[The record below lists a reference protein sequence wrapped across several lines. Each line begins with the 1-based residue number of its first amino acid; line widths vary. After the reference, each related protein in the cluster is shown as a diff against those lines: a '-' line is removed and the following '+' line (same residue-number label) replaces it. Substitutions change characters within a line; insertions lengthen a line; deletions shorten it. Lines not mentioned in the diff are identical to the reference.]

1 MITEDAR
8 APLDLPVEELRAR
21 RITLIWLFSGG
32 FVLFALAALGG
43 VMRLAQALGGA
54 LDPQLFYEVMTIH
67 GTGMVAIPLAIEAVI
82 LWYLLKPVLPL
93 NTTLLRLEYFLVAI
107 GVLLIL
113 LGAVGGN
120 YAGAWTFLYPLPAN
134 RNGAGGSWNALGASG
149 FLVGLALVVIAILL
163 WCLDFLRAGISK
175 YGGLG
180 SALGFEYIR
189 GDVDPDRE
197 HPDPSVLA
205 GTVVAILGVTACLAG
220 ALIVGL
226 SLANIAFPALRVDPL
241 FAKNVTY
248 YTGHT
253 IANIQIYVAAGIAYS
268 VLPVYANRPWH
279 TNRIIALAWLATL
292 AIVMLAFF
300 HHLYEDFVQ
309 PQAVQYIG
317 EVASYAAAIPPLT
330 VTIFGGVLLVYR
342 SGTRWTAAPLFT
354 FAGLAGWAIGGLG
367 AVIDSTPVV
376 NQYFHNTLWVPAHF
390 HTYMALGVVFFIIG
404 AVYHLMPRITTIAM
418 SERTGRLAAILL
430 IAGGWTVVL
439 CWFASGALGNPRRYV
454 TALPGLEWLA
464 WLGFLGALVAL
475 FGALLVL
482 RDFTSVAME
491 VMDPIPRRTKKL
503 A

>member
-1 MITEDAR
+1 MSIPID
-8 APLDLPVEELRAR
+8 ELRAR

-54 LDPQLFYEVMTIH
+54 LDPQLFYEILTIH
-67 GTGMVAIPLAIEAVI
+67 GTGMIAIPLAIEAVI

-93 NTTLLRLEYFLVAI
+93 STGLLRLEYFLVAL

-113 LGAVGGN
+113 FGVVGGN

-134 RNGAGGSWNALGASG
+134 RNGAGGAWNALGASG
-149 FLVGLALVVIAILL
+149 FLVGLALVVVAILL
-163 WCLDFLRAGISK
+163 WCLDFLRAAISK

-180 SALGFEYIR
+180 SALGFDYIR
-189 GDVDPDRE
+189 GDVDPARD

-205 GTVVAILGVTACLAG
+205 GTVVAILGVTGCLAG

-226 SLANIAFPALRVDPL
+226 SLANIAFPALRLDPL

-248 YTGHT
+248 YAGHT

-309 PQAVQYIG
+309 PQSVQYIG
-317 EVASYAAAIPPLT
+317 EIASYAAAIPPLT

-342 SGTRWTAAPLFT
+342 SGIRWTAAPLFT

-367 AVIDSTPVV
+367 AVIDSTPMV

-390 HTYMALGVVFFIIG
+390 HTYMALGVIFFIIG

-430 IAGGWTVVL
+430 IGGGWTVVL
-439 CWFASGALGNPRRYV
+439 CWFAAGALGNPRRYV
-454 TALPGLEWLA
+454 MVLPGLEWLA
-464 WLGFLGALVAL
+464 WIGFLGAVVAL
-475 FGALLVL
+475 IGALMVL
-482 RDFTSVAME
+482 RDFVSTAME
-491 VMDPIPRRTKKL
+491 IMDPIPRRTKKL

>member
-1 MITEDAR
+1 LIAEDAK
-8 APLDLPVEELRAR
+8 PPVDITGEELRAR

-54 LDPQLFYEVMTIH
+54 LDPQLFYEILTIH
-67 GTGMVAIPLAIEAVI
+67 GTGMVTIPVAIEAVI
-82 LWYLLKPVLPL
+82 LWYLLKPVMPL
-93 NTTLLRLEYFLVAI
+93 STALLRLEYFLVAV

-113 LGAVGGN
+113 IGVVGGN

-134 RNGAGGSWNALGASG
+134 RNGAGGAWNTLGASA
-149 FLVGLALVVIAILL
+149 FLVGLALVVVAILL
-163 WCLDFLRAGISK
+163 WCLDFLRAGIVK

-180 SALGFEYIR
+180 SALGFDYIR
-189 GDVDPDRE
+189 GDVDPAVE

-226 SLANIAFPALRVDPL
+226 SLANIAFPSLRLDPL

-248 YTGHT
+248 YAGHT
-253 IANIQIYVAAGIAYS
+253 IANIQIYLAAGIAYS
-268 VLPVYANRPWH
+268 ILPVYARRPWH
-279 TNRIIALAWLATL
+279 INRIIALAWLATL

-309 PQAVQYIG
+309 PLPVQYIG
-317 EVASYAAAIPPLT
+317 EVASYAAAIPPLV
-330 VTIFGGVLLVYR
+330 VTIFGGVLIVYR
-342 SGTRWTAAPLFT
+342 SGIRWSAAPLFT

-404 AVYHLMPRITTIAM
+404 AVYHLMPRITGIAM
-418 SERTGRLAAILL
+418 SERTGRVAAILL

-464 WLGFLGALVAL
+464 WIGFLGAVVAL
-475 FGALLVL
+475 IGALLVL
-482 RDFTSVAME
+482 RDFVGIALE
-491 VMDPIPRRTKKL
+491 LMDPIPRRAKKL

>member
-1 MITEDAR
+1 MIAEDAV
-8 APLDLPVEELRAR
+8 PLASITVEELRAR
-21 RITLIWLFSGG
+21 RITLIWLFTGG
-32 FVLFALAALGG
+32 FVLFALAVLGG
-43 VMRLAQALGGA
+43 LMRLAQALGGA

-67 GTGMVAIPLAIEAVI
+67 GTGMIAIPLAIEAVI
-82 LWYLLKPVLPL
+82 LWYLLKPVMPL
-93 NTTLLRLEYFLVAI
+93 STALLRLEYLLMAM

-113 LGAVGGN
+113 IGVIEGN

-134 RNGAGGSWNALGASG
+134 RNGAGGAWTALGASA
-149 FLVGLALVVIAILL
+149 FLVGLALVVVAILL
-163 WCLDFLRAGISK
+163 WCFDFLRAAIIK

-180 SALGFEYIR
+180 SALGFDYIR

-226 SLANIAFPALRVDPL
+226 SLANIAFPALRLDPL

-253 IANIQIYVAAGIAYS
+253 IANIQIYVAAGIAYAI
-268 VLPVYANRPWH
+268 LPVYAKRPWH

-309 PQAVQYIG
+309 PLPVQYVG
-317 EVASYAAAIPPLT
+317 EIASYAAAIPPLT

-342 SGTRWTAAPLFT
+342 SGIRWTAAPLFT

-367 AVIDSTPVV
+367 AVIDSTPMV

-390 HTYMALGVVFFIIG
+390 HTYMALGVVFFIVG
-404 AVYHLMPRITTIAM
+404 AVYHLMPKLTLIAM
-418 SERTGRLAAILL
+418 SEKAGRLAAIMM

-454 TALPGLEWLA
+454 MALPGLEWIA
-464 WLGFLGALVAL
+464 WIGFLGAVVAL
-475 FGALLVL
+475 IGALIVL
-482 RDFTSVAME
+482 RDFVSTAME